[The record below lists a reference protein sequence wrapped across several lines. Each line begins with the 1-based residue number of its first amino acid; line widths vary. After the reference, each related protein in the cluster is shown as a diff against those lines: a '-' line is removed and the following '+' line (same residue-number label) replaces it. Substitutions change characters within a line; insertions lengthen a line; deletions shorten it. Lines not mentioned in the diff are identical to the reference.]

1 MADRIAGITVVIDGD
16 TTKLSTA
23 LSGVNKQISSTQ
35 SQLKD
40 VEKLLKLDPSN
51 TELLTQKQ
59 ALLKDAVDA
68 TKTKLQSLKD
78 AQSQLDASG
87 VEKSSSQYQALQR
100 EIIATEESLKGL
112 ESQQKAGGATLT
124 AVGNNMVAFGDKATE
139 AGKKLSV
146 VSAGIAAVGAAA
158 VSSWKSMDEGFDTIV
173 TKTGAS
179 GDALEGLND
188 VAKNVYGS
196 MPVEFQDVADAVGD
210 LNTRFGAS
218 GDELQNLSTLFLQY
232 ANINGQDVS
241 TSIEQVDKIMAAW
254 NIDSSQTANLM
265 GMISAKSQQT
275 GVDVGTLSEAVL
287 TNQSTFKDMGL
298 SVDQSIDL
306 LAQFEANGVDA
317 TAAMAGLKKANVNAA
332 KSGTD
337 LKTELGSTI
346 DSIKNASSE
355 TEALNIATELFGS
368 KGAAEMVTAIQEG
381 RFSVDDLTDSMG
393 NYGTTVSD
401 TYNNTLDPI
410 DNFTTAMNQMKTVMA
425 DIGGTILTALEPA
438 FESLSAT
445 IQKIAAWYDGLSE
458 KQQKLVV
465 TIGGIVAAIGPVL
478 IIIGQ
483 LSSGIGK
490 GILAIQTIATKIG
503 SLSATVIPALSSAF
517 SFLAANPIVLVIAG
531 IVALVAAIVILW
543 NKNEAF
549 RDAVISIF
557 TAIGDF
563 FTSLKDSIVAIWDGI
578 VAKFNEV
585 STFLSGVFQVA
596 WQTVMTALQTVFT
609 GFQTAVSTI
618 WTGIQT
624 AFQTFSTWLGSIF
637 STDWS
642 TKFGLLGNVMN
653 TFFAG
658 IKLIWDNIKTV
669 FSGVISFIQDVF
681 AGNWSGAWNDI
692 VNTFSTIFG
701 NIAQYAKAPINGIIS
716 LLNGAISAIN
726 VFIRGVNKVLSA
738 ISALG
743 ISVGQ
748 ISELNS
754 IAYLAKGGILTSG
767 NAIVGENGPELLSLV
782 NGAARVTPLTNG
794 ESGTRKAASGY
805 SQTVNIY
812 APEQLSPSEVARQ
825 TRNATRKL
833 IQGVT

>member
-218 GDELQNLSTLFLQY
+218 GDELQDLSTLFLQY

-355 TEALNIATELFGS
+355 TEALNIATGLFGS

-465 TIGGIVAAIGPVL
+465 TIGGIVAAVGPVL

-483 LSSGIGK
+483 LSDGIGK
-490 GILAIQTIATKIG
+490 GILTLQNMASKIT
-503 SLSATVIPALSSAF
+503 SLASTAIPALSSAF

-557 TAIGDF
+557 TAIGNF
-563 FTSLKDSIVAIWDGI
+563 FTGLKDSIVAIWDGI

-585 STFLSGVFQVA
+585 ATFLSGVFQVA

-609 GFQTAVSTI
+609 GFQTVVSTI

-794 ESGTRKAASGY
+794 ESGTQKAASGY

>member
-355 TEALNIATELFGS
+355 TEALNIATGLFGS

-445 IQKIAAWYDGLSE
+445 IQKIAAWYDGMSE
-458 KQQKLVV
+458 SQQKLVV
-465 TIGGIVAAIGPVL
+465 TIGGLVAAVGPVL

-483 LSSGIGK
+483 LSTGIGN
-490 GILAIQTIATKIG
+490 GILALQKLQTFLFGAG
-503 SLSATVIPALSSAF
+503 ESVGVLSKAF

-726 VFIRGVNKVLSA
+726 VFIRGVNKVLST

-794 ESGTRKAASGY
+794 ESGTQKAASGY